1 LDLKGGRVLAVSSAG
16 DLAILSKVTAPSN
29 FVDTGTL
36 AIVPLSGGAPH
47 EIAEGVQ
54 YADFS
59 PDGTKL
65 AIVRDLVSGGRL
77 EYPVGKSLYEAVG
90 WLSHPRISPSG
101 DQIAFVEH
109 PGFNDTYGSL
119 VVIDM
124 AGHRK
129 VLEKDWFEVLDLAWS
144 PLGDEIWFTGSQGDQ
159 RSVYAITLSGR
170 RRPLLDFPGN
180 VVLKDVY
187 RDGRMLLVREN
198 LRRELSG
205 TVDGEAK
212 LRDFSWFDWTN
223 VADISPDGRTFLF
236 YEAGIGGGKDFSL
249 FQRKTDGSPPV
260 PLGPGNLASL
270 SPDGK
275 WVLANTA
282 HPPEQLL
289 LYPTGA
295 GEARQITRDQ
305 IDHTGL
311 AWLPD
316 GKHIMFSGAEQGH
329 GSRLYLMDLDNGS
342 VKPIS
347 PDGYIFTWLVSPDG
361 KYALALCPDFK
372 VCLFPTAGGEPMR
385 IPNLE
390 SLDNPFQWSV
400 DGTSLYNFRFGRSAT
415 IERVDIAT
423 GKRTPWKTV
432 APADLAGVHGISQ
445 MVATRDGRV
454 CLFSYLRTFSDLY
467 LVQGVK

>member
-1 LDLKGGRVLAVSSAG
+1 
-16 DLAILSKVTAPSN
+16 
-29 FVDTGTL
+29 
-36 AIVPLSGGAPH
+36 
-47 EIAEGVQ
+47 
-54 YADFS
+54 
-59 PDGTKL
+59 
-65 AIVRDLVSGGRL
+65 
-77 EYPVGKSLYEAVG
+77 
-90 WLSHPRISPSG
+90 
-101 DQIAFVEH
+101 
-109 PGFNDTYGSL
+109 
-119 VVIDM
+119 
-124 AGHRK
+124 
-129 VLEKDWFEVLDLAWS
+129 
-144 PLGDEIWFTGSQGDQ
+144 
-159 RSVYAITLSGR
+159 
-170 RRPLLDFPGN
+170 
-180 VVLKDVY
+180 
-187 RDGRMLLVREN
+187 
-198 LRRELSG
+198 
-205 TVDGEAK
+205 
-212 LRDFSWFDWTN
+212 
-223 VADISPDGRTFLF
+223 
-236 YEAGIGGGKDFSL
+236 
-249 FQRKTDGSPPV
+249 
-260 PLGPGNLASL
+260 LGPGNLASL

-282 HPPEQLL
+282 HPPAQLL

-295 GEARQITRDQ
+295 GEARQITRDR

-372 VCLFPTAGGEPMR
+372 ACLFPTAGGEPMR

-467 LVQGVK
+467 LVQAVK